1 MAATAPKKK
10 TTDAIV
16 PISEN
21 RRARAR
27 FAFDEFL
34 EVGVELKG
42 SEVKSIREGKIELGD
57 AYAQVERGQLVLLNA
72 FVPPY
77 KHATA
82 FGHEPKR
89 ARRLLAHRAE
99 IDRIEGKIRQRGYTL
114 VALRAY
120 FKGGRVKIELGL
132 GRGKDLEDRR
142 EDIKERE
149 QKREARAA
157 MARRR
162 GEP

>member
-1 MAATAPKKK
+1 MAAPPKKP
-10 TTDAIV
+10 DAIQ

-27 FAFDEFL
+27 YAFDEAL
-34 EVGVELKG
+34 EVGIELRG
-42 SEVKSIREGKIELGD
+42 SEVKSIREGKLELSD
-57 AYAQVERGQLVLLNA
+57 AYAQVDRGQLILLNA
-72 FVPPY
+72 FIPPY
-77 KHATA
+77 KNATV

-89 ARRLLAHRAE
+89 PRKLLAHRAE
-99 IDRIEGKIRQRGYTL
+99 IDRLEGKIRQRGYTL
-114 VALRAY
+114 VPLRAY
-120 FKGGRVKIELGL
+120 FKGGKVKLEIALGK
-132 GRGKDLEDRR
+132 GKDLEDRR

-162 GEP
+162 GER